1 MKNSEKIAL
10 SLAAAFTAG
19 AVAGILLA
27 PARGKR
33 TRERISRKGQHLVN
47 SIEEAIQEGKSSFTD
62 IRDNVKDTFQT
73 LKKDAEH
80 LVKC

>member
-27 PARGKR
+27 PAKGKKI
-33 TRERISRKGQHLVN
+33 RERIGRKGQHLFS
-47 SIEEAIQEGKSSFTD
+47 SIEDAIQEGKSSFTD
-62 IRDNVKDTFQT
+62 IRDNVKDSFQT

-80 LVKC
+80 LAKF